1 MKILIKNAKIL
12 SMESPG
18 IKNSDLFIEGKYIIK
33 IEENIKESYDR
44 IIDASNMVLMPALI
58 NCHTHV
64 GMSLFRNYG
73 DEVDLMTWLNDYI
86 WPLEDKLSFDDV
98 YTASMISFI
107 EMIKNG
113 IGSFADM
120 YFFSEATIKAA
131 LDIGIRGEVSR
142 GLSIPDPD
150 DYRLIENIELFK
162 NYRGNEL
169 IDIGLGP
176 HAIYTS
182 DLEHLKKVSDL
193 AEKYDIPIHIHL
205 SETKQEN
212 EDCYKRYKMT
222 PTEVFE
228 KAGIFKHKTIAA
240 HGVYLTDSDLD
251 IIKENNV
258 TIVHNP
264 SSNLKLSSGFLD
276 LSRIMDKGINVALG
290 TDSSAS
296 NNKLSILR
304 EMELTGLVSK
314 LYSTR
319 PVEAYEII
327 KMATVNGAKALGL
340 KDKIGS
346 IKEGKLADLILIDL
360 DNVNHNPNNNILSS
374 LIYSTYESDIKY
386 TIINGNI
393 LYKNG
398 KILNIN
404 ENYLKKSIGE
414 ASKRLG
420 LSWLELTFY
429 R

>member
-1 MKILIKNAKIL
+1 
-12 SMESPG
+12 MEKSD
-18 IKNSDLFIEGKYIIK
+18 IIESDLLIEGKYIKK
-33 IEENIKESYDR
+33 IEENIEETNEKT
-44 IIDASNMVLMPALI
+44 IDASNMLLMPAFI

-73 DEVDLMTWLNDYI
+73 EEVDLMTWLNDYI
-86 WPLEDKLSFDDV
+86 WPLEDKLTSDDV
-98 YTASMISFI
+98 YTASLMSFV
-107 EMIKNG
+107 EMIKKG

-131 LDIGIRGEVSR
+131 IDVGIRGEVSR

-150 DYRLIENIELFK
+150 DYRIKENIELFK
-162 NYRGNEL
+162 KYKDNDL
-169 IDIGLGP
+169 INIGLGP

-182 DLEHLKKVSDL
+182 DLDQLKKVSDI
-193 AEKYDIPIHIHL
+193 ASQHNMPIHIHL

-212 EDCYKRYKMT
+212 EDCYKRYGMT

-240 HGVYLTDSDLD
+240 HGIYLSDSDLD

-264 SSNLKLSSGFLD
+264 ASNLKLSSGFLD
-276 LSRIMDKGINVALG
+276 LSRLIDKGINVALG

-304 EMELTGLVSK
+304 EMELAGLVSK

-319 PVEAYEII
+319 QIDAYEIL
-327 KMATVNGAKALGL
+327 KMATINGAKALGL
-340 KDKIGS
+340 EDKIGS
-346 IKEGKLADLILIDL
+346 IKENKLADFILIDL
-360 DNVNHNPNNNILSS
+360 DNVNHSPNNNILSS
-374 LIYSTYESDIKY
+374 LIYSTYEADIKY
-386 TIINGNI
+386 TFINGNI
-393 LYKNG
+393 VNDRG
-398 KILNIN
+398 KVNNID
-404 ENYLKKSIGE
+404 EEKLKESVNK

-420 LSWLELTFY
+420 ILWLV
-429 R
+429 

>member
-12 SMESPG
+12 SMESPD
-18 IKNSDLFIEGKYIIK
+18 IKNSDLFIEGKYIKK
-33 IEENIKESYDR
+33 IEENINEPADK
-44 IIDASNMVLMPALI
+44 IIDASSMLLMPAFV

-73 DEVDLMTWLNDYI
+73 DEVELMSWLNDYI
-86 WPLEDKLSFDDV
+86 WPLEDKLTADDV
-98 YTASMISFI
+98 YTASLMSFV

-131 LDIGIRGEVSR
+131 LDIGIRGEISR

-150 DYRLIENIELFK
+150 DYRLKENIELFE
-162 NYRGNEL
+162 NYKGNEL
-169 IDIGLGP
+169 INIGLGP

-182 DLEHLKKVSDL
+182 DLDHLKKVSDI
-193 AEKYDIPIHIHL
+193 AEKYKMPIHIHL
-205 SETKQEN
+205 SETKKEN
-212 EDCYKRYKMT
+212 EDCYKRYKMS

-240 HGVYLTDSDLD
+240 HGIYLSDSDLD
-251 IIKENNV
+251 MIKENNV
-258 TIVHNP
+258 TVVHNP
-264 SSNLKLSSGFLD
+264 SSNLKLSSGYLD
-276 LSRIMDKGINVALG
+276 LSRLIDKGINVVLG

-304 EMELTGLVSK
+304 EMEVTGLVSK

-319 PVEAYEII
+319 PVEAYEIL
-327 KMATVNGAKALGL
+327 KMATINGAKALGL
-340 KDKIGS
+340 EDKMGS
-346 IKEGKLADLILIDL
+346 IKEGKFADIVLIDL
-360 DNVNHNPNNNILSS
+360 DNVNHNPNNNILNS

-393 LYKNG
+393 VYDG
-398 KILNIN
+398 VKILNID
-404 ENYLKKSIGE
+404 EKKLKKSIE
-414 ASKRLG
+414 NSNKRLG
-420 LSWLELTFY
+420 LSW
-429 R
+429 

>member
-1 MKILIKNAKIL
+1 
-12 SMESPG
+12 ME
-18 IKNSDLFIEGKYIIK
+18 NSDIIESDLLIEGKYIKK
-33 IEENIKESYDR
+33 IEENIEETNEK
-44 IIDASNMVLMPALI
+44 IIDASNMLLMPAFI

-73 DEVDLMTWLNDYI
+73 EEVDLMTWLNDYI
-86 WPLEDKLSFDDV
+86 WPLEDKLSSDDV
-98 YTASMISFI
+98 YTASLMSFV

-120 YFFSEATIKAA
+120 YFFSEATIKATI
-131 LDIGIRGEVSR
+131 DVGIRGEISR

-150 DYRLIENIELFK
+150 DYRIKENIELFEK
-162 NYRGNEL
+162 YKDNDL
-169 IDIGLGP
+169 INIGLGP

-182 DLEHLKKVSDL
+182 DLDQLKKVSDI
-193 AEKYDIPIHIHL
+193 ASQYNMPIHIHL

-212 EDCYKRYKMT
+212 EDCYKRYGMT

-240 HGVYLTDSDLD
+240 HGIYLSDSDLD

-264 SSNLKLSSGFLD
+264 ASNLKLSSGFLD
-276 LSRIMDKGINVALG
+276 LSRLIDKGINVALG

-304 EMELTGLVSK
+304 EMELAGLVSK

-319 PVEAYEII
+319 QIDAYEIL
-327 KMATVNGAKALGL
+327 KMATINGAKALGL
-340 KDKIGS
+340 EDEIGS
-346 IKEGKLADLILIDL
+346 IKENKLADLILIDL
-360 DNVNHNPNNNILSS
+360 DNVNHSPNNNILSS
-374 LIYSTYESDIKY
+374 LIYSTYETDIKY
-386 TIINGNI
+386 TFINGNI
-393 LYKNG
+393 VYDRG
-398 KILNIN
+398 KVNNID
-404 ENYLKKSIGE
+404 EEKLKKSVNK

-420 LSWLELTFY
+420 ILWLV
-429 R
+429 

>member
-1 MKILIKNAKIL
+1 MKTLIKNAKIL
-12 SMESPG
+12 SME
-18 IKNSDLFIEGKYIIK
+18 NSDIIESDLLIEGKYIKK
-33 IEENIKESYDR
+33 IEENIEETNEK
-44 IIDASNMVLMPALI
+44 IIDASNMLLMPAFI

-73 DEVDLMTWLNDYI
+73 EEVDLMTWLNDYI
-86 WPLEDKLSFDDV
+86 WPLEDKLSSDDV
-98 YTASMISFI
+98 YTASLMSFV

-120 YFFSEATIKAA
+120 YFFSEATIKATI
-131 LDIGIRGEVSR
+131 DVGIRGEISR

-150 DYRLIENIELFK
+150 DYRIKENIELFEK
-162 NYRGNEL
+162 YKDNDL
-169 IDIGLGP
+169 INIGLGP

-182 DLEHLKKVSDL
+182 DLDQLKKVSDI
-193 AEKYDIPIHIHL
+193 ASQYNMPIHIHL

-212 EDCYKRYKMT
+212 EDCYKRYGMT

-240 HGVYLTDSDLD
+240 HGIYLSDSDLD

-264 SSNLKLSSGFLD
+264 ASNLKLSSGFLD
-276 LSRIMDKGINVALG
+276 LSRLIDKGINVALG

-304 EMELTGLVSK
+304 EMELAGLVSK

-319 PVEAYEII
+319 QIDAYEIL
-327 KMATVNGAKALGL
+327 KMATINGAKALGL
-340 KDKIGS
+340 EDEIGS
-346 IKEGKLADLILIDL
+346 IKENKLADLILIDL
-360 DNVNHNPNNNILSS
+360 DNVNHSPNNNILSS
-374 LIYSTYESDIKY
+374 LIYSTYETDIKY
-386 TIINGNI
+386 TFINGNI
-393 LYKNG
+393 VYDRG
-398 KILNIN
+398 KVNNID
-404 ENYLKKSIGE
+404 EEKLKKSVNK

-420 LSWLELTFY
+420 IL
-429 R
+429 

>member
-1 MKILIKNAKIL
+1 MKTLIKNAKIL
-12 SMESPG
+12 SME
-18 IKNSDLFIEGKYIIK
+18 NSDIIESDLLIEGKYIKK
-33 IEENIKESYDR
+33 IEENIEETNEK
-44 IIDASNMVLMPALI
+44 IIDASNMLLMPAFI

-73 DEVDLMTWLNDYI
+73 EEVDLMTWLNDYI
-86 WPLEDKLSFDDV
+86 WPLEDKLSSDDV
-98 YTASMISFI
+98 YTASLMSFV

-120 YFFSEATIKAA
+120 YFFSEATIKATI
-131 LDIGIRGEVSR
+131 DVGIRGEISR

-150 DYRLIENIELFK
+150 DYRIKENIELFEK
-162 NYRGNEL
+162 YKDNDL
-169 IDIGLGP
+169 INIGLGP

-182 DLEHLKKVSDL
+182 DLDHLKKVSDI
-193 AEKYDIPIHIHL
+193 ASQYNMPIHIHL

-212 EDCYKRYKMT
+212 EDCYKRYGMT

-240 HGVYLTDSDLD
+240 HGIYLSDSDLD

-264 SSNLKLSSGFLD
+264 ASNLKLSSGFLD
-276 LSRIMDKGINVALG
+276 LSRLIDKGINVALG

-304 EMELTGLVSK
+304 EMELAGLVSK

-319 PVEAYEII
+319 QIDAYEIL
-327 KMATVNGAKALGL
+327 KMATINGAKALGL
-340 KDKIGS
+340 EDEIGS
-346 IKEGKLADLILIDL
+346 IKENKLADLILIDL
-360 DNVNHNPNNNILSS
+360 DNVNHSPNNNILSS
-374 LIYSTYESDIKY
+374 LIYSTYETDIKY
-386 TIINGNI
+386 TFINGNI
-393 LYKNG
+393 VYDRGKVKNIDEE
-398 KILNIN
+398 K
-404 ENYLKKSIGE
+404 LKESVNK

-420 LSWLELTFY
+420 IL
-429 R
+429 

>member
-12 SMESPG
+12 SMESPD
-18 IKNSDLFIEGKYIIK
+18 IKKLDLLIEGKYIKK
-33 IEENIKESYDR
+33 IRKDLREKADR
-44 IIDASNMVLMPALI
+44 TIDATNMLLMPAFI

-73 DEVDLMTWLNDYI
+73 DEVGLMTWLNDYI
-86 WPLEDKLSFDDV
+86 WPMEEKLTAKDV
-98 YTASMISFI
+98 YIASQISFV

-131 LDIGIRGEVSR
+131 LDLGIRGEISR

-150 DYRLIENIELFK
+150 DYRLKENIDLYNK
-162 NYRGNEL
+162 YKDNDL
-169 IDIGLGP
+169 ISIGLGP

-182 DLEHLKKVSDL
+182 DIDHLKKVNDI
-193 AEKYDIPIHIHL
+193 ADQFEIPIHIHL

-212 EDCYKRYKMT
+212 DDCYKRYKMT

-240 HGVYLTDSDLD
+240 HGVYLTDTDLD

-276 LSRIMDKGINVALG
+276 LSRLIDKGINVALG

-304 EMELTGLVSK
+304 EMELAGLLSK

-319 PVEAYEII
+319 GVTAFEII
-327 KMATVNGAKALGL
+327 KMATINGAKALGL
-340 KDKIGS
+340 EEKLGS
-346 IKEGKLADLILIDL
+346 VEESKLADLILIDL
-360 DNVNHNPNNNILSS
+360 DNVNHNPTNNLISS

-386 TIINGNI
+386 TIINGDI
-393 LYKNG
+393 VYDGG
-398 KILNIN
+398 KIAKID
-404 ENYLKKSIGE
+404 ENKLKDSIKE
-414 ASKRLG
+414 ASLRLG
-420 LSWLELTFY
+420 IL
-429 R
+429 